1 MLHLFIQYI
10 LNDRQISD
18 KTELTD
24 CYTSKSNIRL
34 ISINNQRSFRL
45 YLDPSNKSECAQL
58 PRGINITIFATA
70 LIDASS
76 QFIPNSVIIFDFNYS
91 TTVGV
96 TVPCTQCV
104 DEMYFS
110 SDQVIVTFESA
121 IWFTRMVMG
130 AVQTE
135 RGLQV
140 NCFKSATSVVDFN
153 TILVKATVSNSCPQL
168 VSADITKLK
177 AISQADF
184 YVVYENGDID
194 RYEKI
199 LVASGLYITN
209 PLNNGIN
216 VFNVTIAGVGN
227 KIMNSGFQ
235 YIQLQLYFQDNG
247 VPLQAVVQVSTYSF
261 AGFQNA
267 FQNIDL
273 QVQKSGVYLDIAVN
287 KMTVAPGVTLDMVY
301 NNKIFNVMKPDG
313 FLLQFYGYSSVI
325 PSNERLEQPF
335 QAKYGQTSVRTVQLW
350 EVELLFLVY
359 YVSNYILKYFAT
371 SNADDKFQ
379 QTISSWRLFMNYSL
393 TQDGQKYDFDRIRSQ
408 STIQSQYLI
417 FQKVKIEIATCNK
430 RRARTKINAVEDVQ
444 GRPLI
449 HLTNL
454 GRSEAFVFSSFLGPT
469 EEFIK
474 YCINLNQLYHSFK
487 TSLCNF
493 YVLVNK
499 AHL

>member
-18 KTELTD
+18 KMELTD

-34 ISINNQRSFRL
+34 ISINNQLSFRL

-70 LIDASS
+70 LIDATSK
-76 QFIPNSVIIFDFNYS
+76 FIPNSVIIFDFNYS
-91 TTVGV
+91 TTIGV

-153 TILVKATVSNSCPQL
+153 TILVKAAVSNSCPQL
-168 VSADITKLK
+168 VAADITKLK
-177 AISQADF
+177 VISQADF
-184 YVVYENGDID
+184 YIVYENGDID

-335 QAKYGQTSVRTVQLW
+335 QAKYQRQNQRQNST
-350 EVELLFLVY
+350 
-359 YVSNYILKYFAT
+359 
-371 SNADDKFQ
+371 DDHF
-379 QTISSWRLFMNYSL
+379 
-393 TQDGQKYDFDRIRSQ
+393 
-408 STIQSQYLI
+408 IQSICLWLRQPQIPSHVRYY
-417 FQKVKIEIATCNK
+417 
-430 RRARTKINAVEDVQ
+430 R
-444 GRPLI
+444 
-449 HLTNL
+449 
-454 GRSEAFVFSSFLGPT
+454 
-469 EEFIK
+469 
-474 YCINLNQLYHSFK
+474 
-487 TSLCNF
+487 
-493 YVLVNK
+493 
-499 AHL
+499 